1 MTVLSN
7 DKRAMWRRRVTV
19 MLIATGLRYIVGWDW
34 YKSIAL
40 AYLGYIALDIVMTLA
55 GELYVP
61 LIFVRTYPK
70 SIREL
75 KHSAKQYQY
84 IVTEDKKDI
93 YTPVYRFPLEDVAVT
108 TYKYLGKTF
117 VRVRKSFGKRKEQ

>member
-40 AYLGYIALDIVMTLA
+40 AYLGYIALDVVMTLA

-61 LIFVRTYPK
+61 LIFVKTYPK

-75 KHSAKQYQY
+75 KHSEKQYQY
-84 IVTEDKKDI
+84 IVTENKKDI
-93 YTPVYRFPLEDVAVT
+93 YTPVYRFPLKDVTVT

-117 VRVRKSFGKRKEQ
+117 VRVRKSFVKRGR

>member
-61 LIFVRTYPK
+61 LILVKTYPK

-75 KHSAKQYQY
+75 KHSEKQYQY
-84 IVTEDKKDI
+84 IVTENKKDI
-93 YTPVYRFPLEDVAVT
+93 YTPVYRFPLKDVTVT

-117 VRVRKSFGKRKEQ
+117 VRVRKSFVKRGR

>member
-84 IVTEDKKDI
+84 IVTDDKKDI

-117 VRVRKSFGKRKEQ
+117 VRVRKSFVKRGR

>member
-7 DKRAMWRRRVTV
+7 DKRAMWRRRFTV
-19 MLIATGLRYIVGWDW
+19 LIISVILRYIVGWDW

-40 AYLGYIALDIVMTLA
+40 AFLGYMALDVVMTLA

-61 LIFVRTYPK
+61 LIFVKTYPK
-70 SIREL
+70 SVKEL

-93 YTPVYRFPLEDVAVT
+93 YTPVYRFPLEDVT
-108 TYKYLGKTF
+108 LTSYKYLGRTF
-117 VRVRKSFGKRKEQ
+117 VRVRKPFHKRKDS